1 MQLARC
7 VWRKRRFLFTRL
19 TMVLAKGSRFTFF
32 SNFVPGSVSR
42 TRSQIVNPSIHL
54 SDIIS
59 SVFQV
64 YKNHWVGQLCE
75 LAPSTCC
82 VKKCF
87 NFFFF
92 VCVYVRRLKA
102 LFFCACLR
110 AKVEGLKGVVATHP
124 PNGHH
129 IHKVKQWCEF
139 GEEKSPQRDNN
150 PPQQSGIVKWLERMF
165 DTEQMPKQQSNHG
178 EKGEREV
185 NDECHWSV
193 CVLFVSSF
201 VCWIQFLFFYSC
213 SGTSIS
219 SSNINRRRISSK
231 SRTSMGSL

>member
-19 TMVLAKGSRFTFF
+19 TMVLAKGSRCTFF
-32 SNFVPGSVSR
+32 SYFVPGSVLR
-42 TRSQIVNPSIHL
+42 TRSQLVIPIPVF
-54 SDIIS
+54 S
-59 SVFQV
+59 SVHESTGWATLRVGTFHLLREKMFQFF
-64 YKNHWVGQLCE
+64 
-75 LAPSTCC
+75 
-82 VKKCF
+82 CF
-87 NFFFF
+87 FCFFIFSVF
-92 VCVYVRRLKA
+92 VCV
-102 LFFCACLR
+102 CLR

-129 IHKVKQWCEF
+129 IHKVKQGCEF

-193 CVLFVSSF
+193 CV
-201 VCWIQFLFFYSC
+201 
-213 SGTSIS
+213 
-219 SSNINRRRISSK
+219 
-231 SRTSMGSL
+231 

>member
-7 VWRKRRFLFTRL
+7 VWRKRRFLFTQL
-19 TMVLAKGSRFTFF
+19 TMVLAKGSRCTFF
-32 SNFVPGSVSR
+32 SYFVPGSVLR
-42 TRSQIVNPSIHL
+42 TRSQIVNPSIYL
-54 SDIIS
+54 FDIS

-64 YKNHWVGQLCE
+64 YKNHWSGNFASWHLPLVAWKNVSIFSFLSVFMCE
-75 LAPSTCC
+75 GWRRC
-82 VKKCF
+82 
-87 NFFFF
+87 F
-92 VCVYVRRLKA
+92 VCV
-102 LFFCACLR
+102 CLR

-129 IHKVKQWCEF
+129 IHKVKQGCEF

-178 EKGEREV
+178 EKAEREV

>member
-19 TMVLAKGSRFTFF
+19 TMVLAKGSRCTFF
-32 SNFVPGSVSR
+32 SYFVPGSVLR
-42 TRSQIVNPSIHL
+42 TRSQLVNPVSAF
-54 SDIIS
+54 S
-59 SVFQV
+59 SVHESTDWATLRVGTFHLLREKMFQFF
-64 YKNHWVGQLCE
+64 
-75 LAPSTCC
+75 
-82 VKKCF
+82 CF
-87 NFFFF
+87 FCFFIFSVF
-92 VCVYVRRLKA
+92 VCV
-102 LFFCACLR
+102 CLR

-129 IHKVKQWCEF
+129 IHKVKQGCEF

-201 VCWIQFLFFYSC
+201 VCWIQFLFLYSC
-213 SGTSIS
+213 SGNSIS

-231 SRTSMGSL
+231 SRTSIWGSLK